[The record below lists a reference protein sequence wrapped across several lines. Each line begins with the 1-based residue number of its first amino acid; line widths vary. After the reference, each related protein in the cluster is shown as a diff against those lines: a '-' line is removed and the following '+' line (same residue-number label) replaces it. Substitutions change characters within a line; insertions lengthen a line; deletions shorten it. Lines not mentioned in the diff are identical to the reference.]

1 MFGEGMKVG
10 ALALLRIGVAIDMF
24 TSEERWS
31 FQIAEDPAFGEK
43 VLSVFTSPQQP
54 INTASMLDK
63 ARATNISAL
72 LPNNFGVLRSGTT
85 PGSSPSPRV
94 TKLDELVSSFA
105 KSDKMLEQRIRGAV
119 VRQDAATVRKLMA
132 QRTSLATSSPSASA
146 SAVAPL
152 AGSRGLR
159 LRSDDTITVLTGVS
173 LHDWHTFAAR
183 FLFLEP
189 PTNVARA
196 RLGTLLLDERCR
208 GQLFVKGVYITSLA
222 NDGMATGANFNHLKL
237 DRDRRAVVHKGDIN
251 SQLSAMW
258 MEVSPCLS
266 RALNHALG
274 RTNLYDIQSHTRAKH
289 KANIPIIP
297 NQGTTEAQRPHVDV
311 LESSQHG
318 VSTQRCARGDHLHD
332 G

>member
-1 MFGEGMKVG
+1 MDKKFYATRFIQVIGMFGEGMKVG

-54 INTASMLDK
+54 VDTASVLDK
-63 ARATNISAL
+63 ARATDISTL
-72 LPNNFGVLRSGTT
+72 LPNHFGVVRSGSA
-85 PGSSPSPRV
+85 PGSSPSPRA

-105 KSDKMLEQRIRGAV
+105 KSDVMLEQRIRDAV

-132 QRTSLATSSPSASA
+132 QRASLATSSAITATATSTSTTTLP
-146 SAVAPL
+146 PTK
-152 AGSRGLR
+152 GSRGLR
-159 LRSDDTITVLTGVS
+159 LRADDTITVLTGVS
-173 LHDWHTFAAR
+173 LQDWRMFATR

-189 PTNVARA
+189 PSNVARA
-196 RLGTLLLDERCR
+196 RLGTLLLDDRCR
-208 GQLFVKGVYITSLA
+208 GQLFVKGVYITDLG

-258 MEVSPCLS
+258 MEVSCMTSPLL
-266 RALNHALG
+266 ANYHA
-274 RTNLYDIQSHTRAKH
+274 H
-289 KANIPIIP
+289 
-297 NQGTTEAQRPHVDV
+297 
-311 LESSQHG
+311 
-318 VSTQRCARGDHLHD
+318 
-332 G
+332 